1 MAKRSLADGTR
12 ADDQTIATP
21 RGLTEIG
28 RGLDRTFLG
37 AESPVDWQPTLEGV
51 TCQDAADAM
60 THDERIGWLM
70 PSSRG
75 LDSSSPSRY
84 LDRVTEL
91 KSSVPLDAELR
102 HAIAEDPLA
111 ALAAM
116 TALRQAIHERE
127 REAVFRA
134 LETHTWREVGEALG
148 VSKQAAFQR
157 FGREWALQTKARLPK
172 SAWKQTVKER
182 LSG

>member
-1 MAKRSLADGTR
+1 MA
-12 ADDQTIATP
+12 
-21 RGLTEIG
+21 
-28 RGLDRTFLG
+28 
-37 AESPVDWQPTLEGV
+37 
-51 TCQDAADAM
+51 
-60 THDERIGWLM
+60 
-70 PSSRG
+70 
-75 LDSSSPSRY
+75 SRY
-84 LDRVTEL
+84 LDDVIEL
-91 KSSVPLDAELR
+91 KSSEPLDAELR
-102 HAIAEDPLA
+102 RRIAEDPLA

-157 FGREWALQTKARLPK
+157 FGREWALLTKARLPK